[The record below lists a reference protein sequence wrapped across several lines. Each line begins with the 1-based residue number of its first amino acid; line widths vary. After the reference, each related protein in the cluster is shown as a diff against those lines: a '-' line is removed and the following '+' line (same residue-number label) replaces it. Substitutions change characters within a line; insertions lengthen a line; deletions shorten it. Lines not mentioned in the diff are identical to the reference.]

1 MLEKNSRRKSPES
14 QSSSG
19 FCVAKAAECDKVGLF
34 FRGNT
39 KMLNLEY
46 YWYLALHSPWSL
58 VLVALHVWLLIDA
71 IRREEWLWVWF
82 LFFVPGLADIIY
94 FFYVMRAA
102 PSATMG
108 FELPGA
114 HNRRRIK
121 ELQAQIHNL
130 DKPHHYL
137 ELGDIYF
144 QKGNLKQAEECYR
157 ASLERDAQDIDARAH
172 MGQCL
177 LRAQNAAAARPL
189 LEQVCRE
196 KPMHDYGHSMMAY
209 AETLA
214 ALGET
219 DAAAAVWQQVLE
231 SHSYARARVQL
242 AEIYLAKNQQDLAQA
257 GLREAIAD
265 DAHAPNFQR
274 KRDRVWMRKARRLL
288 RASLLPAGKEQR
300 RH

>member
-1 MLEKNSRRKSPES
+1 MHLLTYYLN
-14 QSSSG
+14 
-19 FCVAKAAECDKVGLF
+19 AL
-34 FRGNT
+34 RGNPLFLLVPVFQIW
-39 KMLNLEY
+39 ML
-46 YWYLALHSPWSL
+46 
-58 VLVALHVWLLIDA
+58 VDA
-71 IRREEWLWVWF
+71 IRREEWFWAVLILLFPGFTALW
-82 LFFVPGLADIIY
+82 Y
-94 FFYVMRAA
+94 FFMVYRAA
-102 PSATMG
+102 LSATLG

-114 HNRRRIK
+114 AKRQRIK
-121 ELQAQIHNL
+121 ELEVLIHNL

-144 QKGNLKQAEECYR
+144 QKGHLQKAEACYR
-157 ASLERDAQDIDARAH
+157 ASLERDPADIDARAH

-196 KPMHDYGHSMMAY
+196 KPMHDYGHSLMAY
-209 AETLA
+209 AEALG

-219 DAAAAVWQQVLE
+219 EAAAAVWQQVLE

-242 AEIYLAKNQQDLAQA
+242 AELYLAKNQRALAEA
-257 GLREAIAD
+257 GLREALAD

-288 RASLLPAGKEQR
+288 RG
-300 RH
+300 